1 MTAND
6 FKQEVALLYPWLLSK
21 AFYLCRNKADA
32 EDLTMEVICR
42 MLENSHRFDTDLP
55 IKPWALV
62 ILNNTFCTWYN
73 REHRASF
80 TSLEA
85 VNSFQTYIPHP
96 DEYTEAKVT
105 LYVVKRYASKSNMIS
120 SVILHAK
127 GYSYAEIGK
136 VFNIP
141 IGTVRSRISAGR
153 KILGKSLMSQ

>member
-21 AFYLCRNKADA
+21 ALYLCRNKEDA
-32 EDLTMEVICR
+32 EDITMSVVCR
-42 MLENSHRFDTDLP
+42 MLENADKFNIGLP
-55 IKPWALV
+55 LKPWALV
-62 ILNNTFCTWYN
+62 ILNNTFYTWYN

-105 LYVVKRYASKSNMIS
+105 LYVVKQYASKSKMIS

-127 GYSYAEIGK
+127 GYSYAEIGE

-141 IGTVRSRISAGR
+141 IGTVRSRISTGR
-153 KILGKSLMSQ
+153 KILSERLI

>member
-55 IKPWALV
+55 IKPWAIV
-62 ILNNTFCTWYN
+62 ILNNTFCTCYN
-73 REHRASF
+73 RKHLIQF
-80 TSLEA
+80 TNIDNIDTLQFNPS
-85 VNSFQTYIPHP
+85 YP
-96 DEYTEAKVT
+96 DALVSTKII
-105 LYVVKRYASKSNMIS
+105 LNIIRKYARSYKTIS
-120 SVILHAK
+120 SVILYAK

-136 VFNIP
+136 VLDVS
-141 IGTVRSRISAGR
+141 IGTIRGRISAGR